1 MIRSEYQLEKI
12 DRLKKAISTHEM
24 LQSESKK
31 MLYQQIQIL
40 EDRIAELQFSP
51 SNREFNFFQRGF
63 LFGVCRMLNI
73 SIVHTLIDFTLLID
87 GDRLITE
94 IETDGIPRPEVME
107 E

>member
-12 DRLKKAISTHEM
+12 VRLKKKIEESM
-24 LQSESKK
+24 LATEEKR

-40 EDRIAELQFSP
+40 EDRIEELQFSP

-63 LFGVCRMLNI
+63 IFAVCRMLNV
-73 SIVHTLIDFTLLID
+73 SIVHTLSDFTLLID
-87 GDRLITE
+87 GDRLVTE
-94 IETDGIPRPEVME
+94 IETDGIPRPEVE

>member
-12 DRLKKAISTHEM
+12 VRLKKEIEESM
-24 LQSESKK
+24 LATEEKR

-40 EDRIAELQFSP
+40 EDRIEELQFSP

-63 LFGVCRMLNI
+63 LFAVCRMLNV
-73 SIVHTLIDFTLLID
+73 SIVHTLSDFTLLID
-87 GDRLITE
+87 GDRLVTE
-94 IETDGIPRPEVME
+94 IETDGIPIPEVE